1 MVTIILSIA
10 IMLAV
15 AAALSIKVL
24 LGREREVKRFGCGSF
39 SPAGPA
45 GLSGRAGFSG
55 RAGLSGPGRGVHDL
69 RRAGPGAAST
79 TCGMCGAEEGE
90 ACRNEEDSL
99 AAPSGD
105 RDDFSRN

>member
-1 MVTIILSIA
+1 MTIILSIA
-10 IMLAV
+10 IMIAV
-15 AAALSIKVL
+15 VAALSIKVL

-45 GLSGRAGFSG
+45 AP
-55 RAGLSGPGRGVHDL
+55 GP
-69 RRAGPGAAST
+69 ASS
-79 TCGMCGAEEGE
+79 TCGVCGAEEGE

-99 AAPSGD
+99 AAPSAD

>member
-10 IMLAV
+10 IMFAV

-45 GLSGRAGFSG
+45 GLSGRAGLSEAVLARARRPRPAACAG
-55 RAGLSGPGRGVHDL
+55 RRRAKRAGTRKTPWRPLPD
-69 RRAGPGAAST
+69 
-79 TCGMCGAEEGE
+79 
-90 ACRNEEDSL
+90 
-99 AAPSGD
+99 D

>member
-10 IMLAV
+10 IMIAV
-15 AAALSIKVL
+15 VAALSIKVL

-45 GLSGRAGFSG
+45 GFSG
-55 RAGLSGPGRGVHDL
+55 RAGLSG
-69 RRAGPGAAST
+69 RAGPGAAST
-79 TCGMCGAEEGE
+79 TCGVCGAEEGE

>member
-10 IMLAV
+10 IMIAV

-45 GLSGRAGFSG
+45 GLSGRAG
-55 RAGLSGPGRGVHDL
+55 
-69 RRAGPGAAST
+69 PGAAS
-79 TCGMCGAEEGE
+79 CGVCGAAEGE

-105 RDDFSRN
+105 HDDFSRN

>member
-1 MVTIILSIA
+1 MTIILSIA
-10 IMLAV
+10 IMIAV
-15 AAALSIKVL
+15 VAALSIKVL

-45 GLSGRAGFSG
+45 G
-55 RAGLSGPGRGVHDL
+55 
-69 RRAGPGAAST
+69 PGAAST
-79 TCGMCGAEEGE
+79 SCGVCGAEEGE

-99 AAPSGD
+99 AAPSAD

>member
-10 IMLAV
+10 IMFAV

-45 GLSGRAGFSG
+45 GLSGRAG
-55 RAGLSGPGRGVHDL
+55 LSGGVGL
-69 RRAGPGAAST
+69 GGRAGPGAAST
-79 TCGMCGAEEGE
+79 TCGVCGAEEGE

>member
-1 MVTIILSIA
+1 MTIILSIA

-15 AAALSIKVL
+15 VAALSIKVL

-39 SPAGPA
+39 NPAGPA
-45 GLSGRAGFSG
+45 GLSGPAN
-55 RAGLSGPGRGVHDL
+55 
-69 RRAGPGAAST
+69 PGATST
-79 TCGMCGAEEGE
+79 SCGVCGAEEGE

-99 AAPSGD
+99 AAPSGE

>member
-10 IMLAV
+10 IMIAV

-39 SPAGPA
+39 SSAGPA
-45 GLSGRAGFSG
+45 GLSGRAGS
-55 RAGLSGPGRGVHDL
+55 
-69 RRAGPGAAST
+69 GAAST
-79 TCGMCGAEEGE
+79 TCGVCGAEEGE

>member
-15 AAALSIKVL
+15 VAALSIKVL

-45 GLSGRAGFSG
+45 GLSGRAG
-55 RAGLSGPGRGVHDL
+55 
-69 RRAGPGAAST
+69 PGAAST
-79 TCGMCGAEEGE
+79 TCGVCGAEEGE

>member
-39 SPAGPA
+39 SSAGPA
-45 GLSGRAGFSG
+45 GLSGRAG
-55 RAGLSGPGRGVHDL
+55 
-69 RRAGPGAAST
+69 PGAAS
-79 TCGMCGAEEGE
+79 CGVCGAAEGE

>member
-1 MVTIILSIA
+1 MTIILSIA
-10 IMLAV
+10 IMIAV

-39 SPAGPA
+39 NPAGPAGSSGAAGLSGPA
-45 GLSGRAGFSG
+45 GLSGTGTASG
-55 RAGLSGPGRGVHDL
+55 SCGV
-69 RRAGPGAAST
+69 
-79 TCGMCGAEEGE
+79 CGAEEGE

-99 AAPSGD
+99 AAPSGE

>member
-1 MVTIILSIA
+1 MTIILSIA
-10 IMLAV
+10 IMIAV
-15 AAALSIKVL
+15 VAALSIKVL

-45 GLSGRAGFSG
+45 G
-55 RAGLSGPGRGVHDL
+55 
-69 RRAGPGAAST
+69 PGAAST
-79 TCGMCGAEEGE
+79 ACGVCGAEEGE

-99 AAPSGD
+99 AAPSAD

>member
-1 MVTIILSIA
+1 MTIILSIA

-15 AAALSIKVL
+15 VAALSIKVL

-39 SPAGPA
+39 SPAGP
-45 GLSGRAGFSG
+45 
-55 RAGLSGPGRGVHDL
+55 GP
-69 RRAGPGAAST
+69 AAASE
-79 TCGMCGAEEGE
+79 TCGVCGAEEGE

>member
-24 LGREREVKRFGCGSF
+24 LGRESEVKRFGCGSL
-39 SPAGPA
+39 SSAGPA
-45 GLSGRAGFSG
+45 GLSGRAG
-55 RAGLSGPGRGVHDL
+55 LSGPVGT
-69 RRAGPGAAST
+69 GAAST
-79 TCGMCGAEEGE
+79 TCGVCGAEEGE

>member
-10 IMLAV
+10 IMFAV

-45 GLSGRAGFSG
+45 GLSGG
-55 RAGLSGPGRGVHDL
+55 AGLGG
-69 RRAGPGAAST
+69 RAGPGAAST
-79 TCGMCGAEEGE
+79 TCGVCGAEEGE

>member
-1 MVTIILSIA
+1 MTIILSIA
-10 IMLAV
+10 IMIAV
-15 AAALSIKVL
+15 VVALSIKVL

-45 GLSGRAGFSG
+45 G
-55 RAGLSGPGRGVHDL
+55 
-69 RRAGPGAAST
+69 PGAAST
-79 TCGMCGAEEGE
+79 SCGVCGAEEGE

-99 AAPSGD
+99 AAPFTD

>member
-1 MVTIILSIA
+1 MTIILSIA

-15 AAALSIKVL
+15 VAALSIKVL

-39 SPAGPA
+39 NPAGPA
-45 GLSGRAGFSG
+45 GLSGPAGPSG
-55 RAGLSGPGRGVHDL
+55 RADL
-69 RRAGPGAAST
+69 GAAST
-79 TCGMCGAEEGE
+79 TCGVCGAEEGE

>member
-10 IMLAV
+10 IMFAV
-15 AAALSIKVL
+15 VAALSIKVL
-24 LGREREVKRFGCGSF
+24 LGRESEVKRFGCGSF

-45 GLSGRAGFSG
+45 DLSGRAGP
-55 RAGLSGPGRGVHDL
+55 A
-69 RRAGPGAAST
+69 AAST
-79 TCGMCGAEEGE
+79 SCGVCGAEEGE

>member
-1 MVTIILSIA
+1 MMTIILSIA
-10 IMLAV
+10 IMIAV

-39 SPAGPA
+39 NPAGPAGSRGAAGSSGAAGLSGPA
-45 GLSGRAGFSG
+45 GLSGTGTASG
-55 RAGLSGPGRGVHDL
+55 SCGV
-69 RRAGPGAAST
+69 
-79 TCGMCGAEEGE
+79 CGAEEGE

-99 AAPSGD
+99 AAPSGE

>member
-39 SPAGPA
+39 SPAGP
-45 GLSGRAGFSG
+45 AGFSG

>member
-1 MVTIILSIA
+1 MTIILSIA

-15 AAALSIKVL
+15 VAALSIKVL

-39 SPAGPA
+39 NPAGPA
-45 GLSGRAGFSG
+45 GLSGRAG
-55 RAGLSGPGRGVHDL
+55 L
-69 RRAGPGAAST
+69 GAAST
-79 TCGMCGAEEGE
+79 TCGVCGAEEGE

>member
-1 MVTIILSIA
+1 MTIILSIA

-15 AAALSIKVL
+15 VAALSIKVL

-39 SPAGPA
+39 NPAGPA
-45 GLSGRAGFSG
+45 GLSGPAGPSG
-55 RAGLSGPGRGVHDL
+55 RAGL
-69 RRAGPGAAST
+69 GAAST
-79 TCGMCGAEEGE
+79 TCGVCGAEEGE

-99 AAPSGD
+99 AAPSAD

>member
-1 MVTIILSIA
+1 MTIILSIA
-10 IMLAV
+10 IMIAV

-39 SPAGPA
+39 NPAGPA
-45 GLSGRAGFSG
+45 DPSTAPTSC
-55 RAGLSGPGRGVHDL
+55 GV
-69 RRAGPGAAST
+69 
-79 TCGMCGAEEGE
+79 CGAEEGE

>member
-1 MVTIILSIA
+1 MTIILSIA

-15 AAALSIKVL
+15 VAALSIKVL

-39 SPAGPA
+39 NPAGPA
-45 GLSGRAGFSG
+45 GLSDRAGLSG
-55 RAGLSGPGRGVHDL
+55 RAGL
-69 RRAGPGAAST
+69 GAAST
-79 TCGMCGAEEGE
+79 TCGVCGAEEGE